1 MSSPFFTSVL
11 AKALER
17 EWDDAVL
24 RLPSSQRALMR
35 RPLFSV
41 SQELPGRW
49 GQWRGGR
56 SQCIELNERLILEHP
71 WYAVVDVVRHEMAHQ
86 LVEALYPGLDEA
98 PHGPRFLS
106 ACRALGARPQASGDY
121 PTLDQVVYRE
131 EEEASPGESEGAQ
144 TPQSRL
150 LVKIRKLLSLS
161 KSPNEEEA
169 RSALLKARELEA
181 RYQESY
187 GEIQEDG
194 AEGRDYYTVLLGCPL
209 PRMEIREST
218 LAGILQE
225 FYHVRAIWENVP
237 DLESPR
243 PGTLRHQLSI
253 CGTRKDLRIATYVYD
268 CLRSYMKQALYQ
280 LPPLMLGQAL
290 SRARVRRDFELGV
303 LDGFRQA
310 LREQNQRPEMR
321 ALVQWDRTHLEEY
334 CRWVYPR
341 LRSHHHT
348 AAMLSREH
356 RAAGEE
362 AGRRFHLK
370 EALDS
375 TGAAGKARKQLH
387 S

>member
-17 EWDDAVL
+17 EWDSAAL
-24 RLPSSQRALMR
+24 RLPSSLRSLMR
-35 RPLFSV
+35 RPIFSV
-41 SQELPGRW
+41 TQELPGRW

-56 SQCIELNERLILEHP
+56 VQCIELNEHLILEHP

-86 LVEALYPGLDEA
+86 LVETLYPGLDEA
-98 PHGPRFLS
+98 PHGPHFLS
-106 ACRALGARPQASGDY
+106 ACKALGARPQASGDY

-131 EEEASPGESEGAQ
+131 EEDSSEESEGAL

-181 RYQESY
+181 RYQEEY
-187 GEIQEDG
+187 GEIQEER
-194 AEGRDYYTVLLGCPL
+194 AEGSDYYTVLLGCPL
-209 PRMEIREST
+209 YRMEIREST

-237 DLESPR
+237 DLEALR

-268 CLRSYMKQALYQ
+268 CLHTYMKQALYQ

-290 SRARVRRDFELGV
+290 SHTRVRRDFELGV

-321 ALVQWDRTHLEEY
+321 ALVQWDHTHLEEY

-348 AAMLSREH
+348 ATMLSKEH
-356 RAAGEE
+356 RAAGEA

-370 EALDS
+370 EGLESPKPTRKAL
-375 TGAAGKARKQLH
+375 K
-387 S
+387 

>member
-24 RLPSSQRALMR
+24 RLPSSQRALMH

-41 SQELPGRW
+41 SRELPGRW

-56 SQCIELNERLILEHP
+56 SQCIELNERLVLEHP

-131 EEEASPGESEGAQ
+131 EEDSPGASEGAR

-181 RYQESY
+181 RYQEAY
-187 GEIQEDG
+187 GELQEEG
-194 AEGRDYYTVLLGCPL
+194 AEGMDYYTVLLGCPL

-243 PGTLRHQLSI
+243 PGALRHQLSI
-253 CGTRKDLRIATYVYD
+253 CGARKDLRIATYVYD

-348 AAMLSREH
+348 STMLSREH
-356 RAAGEE
+356 RAAGEA
-362 AGRRFHLK
+362 AGRRFRLK
-370 EALDS
+370 EGLES
-375 TGAAGKARKQLH
+375 PGAARKALK
-387 S
+387 